1 MKKSAPLM
9 DDLLAVRRG
18 ELAFDAVTGR
28 LSSHLTSWPQSA
40 HEVLHQVET
49 ALEQRIIEPD
59 EFQQLKTI
67 IVDTI
72 SQRQVVIDPPGSRPR
87 GSQPGADPPSSMP
100 SRPPRTPEPAGHSNI
115 ALGTRLRDRFI
126 LDQVLGIGGMGVVY
140 KGRDLLKVEARDRN
154 PYVAIKVL
162 REDFKRR
169 DDAFIML
176 QREASRQQ
184 RLAHPNIVTVYD
196 FDRTGDT
203 IFISMELLE
212 GTALDVFL
220 NAEGREHGVPYAEAI
235 PLIEGMCAALMY
247 AHEHGIVHADFK
259 PSNCFVMQGGKV
271 KVLDFG
277 IARAMRRPN
286 QAEGDVTVYDGRLL
300 GAMTPAYASP
310 EMAEESAEPDPRDDI
325 YGLACVCY
333 ELLTGN
339 HPFDR
344 L

>member
-1 MKKSAPLM
+1 M
-9 DDLLAVRRG
+9 
-18 ELAFDAVTGR
+18 
-28 LSSHLTSWPQSA
+28 
-40 HEVLHQVET
+40 
-49 ALEQRIIEPD
+49 
-59 EFQQLKTI
+59 
-67 IVDTI
+67 
-72 SQRQVVIDPPGSRPR
+72 
-87 GSQPGADPPSSMP
+87 
-100 SRPPRTPEPAGHSNI
+100 
-115 ALGTRLRDRFI
+115 
-126 LDQVLGIGGMGVVY
+126 GIVY

-162 REDFKRR
+162 REDFKKR

-212 GTALDVFL
+212 GTPLDIFL
-220 NAEGREHGVPYAEAI
+220 NSDGREHGVPYAEAI
-235 PLIEGMCAALMY
+235 HLIEGMCAALMY

-286 QAEGDVTVYDGRLL
+286 QSDGDVTVYDGRLL

-310 EMAEESAEPDPRDDI
+310 EMAEESADPDPRDDI

-344 L
+344 LSAIVARGRKLAPKPVPSLSARQNRALAHALAFDRAARTPSVREFFSGLRRC

>member
-1 MKKSAPLM
+1 MPNS
-9 DDLLAVRRG
+9 
-18 ELAFDAVTGR
+18 
-28 LSSHLTSWPQSA
+28 
-40 HEVLHQVET
+40 
-49 ALEQRIIEPD
+49 
-59 EFQQLKTI
+59 
-67 IVDTI
+67 
-72 SQRQVVIDPPGSRPR
+72 
-87 GSQPGADPPSSMP
+87 PPSG
-100 SRPPRTPEPAGHSNI
+100 PAPVGRSNI

-126 LDQVLGIGGMGVVY
+126 LDEVLGIGGMGIVY

-162 REDFKRR
+162 REDFKKR

-212 GTALDVFL
+212 GTPLDVFL
-220 NAEGREHGVPYAEAI
+220 NSDGRDHGVPYAEAI
-235 PLIEGMCAALMY
+235 HLIEGMCAALMY

-310 EMAEESAEPDPRDDI
+310 EMAEESADPDPRDDI

-344 L
+344 LSAIVARGRKLAPKPVPSLSARQNRALAQRTRLRPCGTYAECARVLQRAARC